1 MRVRNS
7 VSKAYFTFQVYF
19 RRLTLCLAICIIF
32 FGYKLEQSYFK
43 KKTYCHISCGALFL
57 AVMVF
62 LKALEVLKVTRKKS
76 RLRPIYGT

>member
-43 KKTYCHISCGALFL
+43 KKKLPYFLRRIVFGSDGISESAGGS
-57 AVMVF
+57 
-62 LKALEVLKVTRKKS
+62 KS
-76 RLRPIYGT
+76 DT